1 MILSWKELYFKTKDT
16 KVPNIQNNRKRIPVS
31 ASSHNDDNVLVGLAV
46 ESIFTEAVPFTEF
59 ELFSFIPIL
68 VRLPCIINNIK

>member
-1 MILSWKELYFKTKDT
+1 MILPWKELYYKQKLPKYQTYKIIE
-16 KVPNIQNNRKRIPVS
+16 KEIPVS

-68 VRLPCIINNIK
+68 VRLPLTSK